1 MKQIYSALMALA
13 FSFAS
18 CSKEANC
25 IDNTTCI
32 DGTIQW
38 GGEPA
43 VDGLGWYF
51 QSDEFTKPV
60 KLKNLSSTYQVH
72 DLAVSACLLKTDE
85 KYQCFC
91 AEPLDVYE
99 VKSIQKR

>member
-1 MKQIYSALMALA
+1 MKQIYTALIALA
-13 FSFAS
+13 FLFAS
-18 CSKEANC
+18 CEKEINC
-25 IDNTTCI
+25 KDTTCI

-43 VDGLGWYF
+43 VDGLGWYL

-60 KLKNLSSTYQVH
+60 KLKNLSSIYEVD
-72 DLAVSACLLKTDE
+72 DLSVSVCLVKTNE

-99 VKSIQKR
+99 IKSIRKN

>member
-1 MKQIYSALMALA
+1 MKQIYIALIALA
-13 FSFAS
+13 FIFAS
-18 CSKEANC
+18 CTKEAKC
-25 IDNTTCI
+25 IDNTTCF

-38 GGEPA
+38 GGEPV

-60 KLKNLSSTYQVH
+60 KLKNLSSTYQVD
-72 DLAVSACLLKTDE
+72 DLAVSACLVKTDE

-99 VKSIQKR
+99 IKSIRKR

>member
-1 MKQIYSALMALA
+1 MTLFLFTA
-13 FSFAS
+13 
-18 CSKEANC
+18 CEKETNC
-25 IDNTTCI
+25 NENTICI
-32 DGTIQW
+32 DGIIQW

-43 VDGLGWYF
+43 VDGLAWYF

-60 KLKNLSSTYQVH
+60 KLKNLSSTYQVD
-72 DLAVSACLLKTDE
+72 DLPVSVCLLKTTE

-99 VKSIQKR
+99 IKSIRKR